1 MYKYINEHKIE
12 KFCKGFVVID
22 DRVFTNPSED
32 TLRKAGYKRLIK
44 GAVPEYDPA
53 TQYPKIKYID
63 GDDITETFDI
73 VEYQPA
79 EEIPDEITE

>member
-12 KFCKGFVVID
+12 KFSKGFVVIG

-44 GAVPEYDPA
+44 GTVPEYAPA

-79 EEIPDEITE
+79 EEIPDEMTE